1 MTFSKRVLFFAIGF
15 LLLGT
20 DRAAAAFAVELSPAY
35 FSDQS
40 VSTSEIA
47 QTYLYSQFAGYISVD
62 SKKRLFVGW
71 DYLLVNHTVAGS
83 TNTVFATTDMGPA
96 VMYMPSSKR
105 PIVLGAAFHIQSQA
119 AFQSTSTVAWNG
131 TGYVVSVAYAPDF
144 NSKLNIGVALNYW
157 SASYTRE
164 TTASGTT
171 SINYGRNMLIPSL
184 KIIWHP

>member
-1 MTFSKRVLFFAIGF
+1 MGF

-20 DRAAAAFAVELSPAY
+20 DQALAAFAVELSPAY

-40 VSTSEIA
+40 VTTSEMT
-47 QTYLYSQFAGYISVD
+47 QSYLYSQFAGYIGID
-62 SKKRLFVGW
+62 SKKRFFVGW
-71 DYLLVNHTVAGS
+71 DYLLVNHTVSGS
-83 TNTVFATTDMGPA
+83 SNTVFASTEMGPA
-96 VMYMPSSKR
+96 IMYVPSGKR
-105 PIVLGAAFHIQSQA
+105 PIILGAAFHIQSQA

-131 TGYVVSVAYAPDF
+131 TGYLVSIAYAPNF
-144 NSKLNIGVALNYW
+144 NTNLNIGVALNYW
-157 SASYTRE
+157 SATYTRE